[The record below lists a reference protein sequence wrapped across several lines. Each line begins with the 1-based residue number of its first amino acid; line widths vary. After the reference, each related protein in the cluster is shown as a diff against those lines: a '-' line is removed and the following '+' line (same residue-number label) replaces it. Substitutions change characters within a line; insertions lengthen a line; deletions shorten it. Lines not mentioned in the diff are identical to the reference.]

1 MTTFRRFLVIQS
13 LMLWQGGFLFYASF
27 VVPTGTEVLGSAAE
41 QGQIT
46 QRVTNS
52 LNVVGGV
59 ALVILLWDLGA
70 TRKTGPQRW
79 LRFGLWLFMVL
90 TMVAMVYLHQKMD
103 AVIDEANDIRPPR
116 EVFRPLHRLYLW
128 LTTVQWAAG
137 LVYTIWML
145 RTWRRS
151 DRD

>member
-27 VVPTGTEVLGSAAE
+27 VVPTGTELLGSAAE
-41 QGQIT
+41 QGRIT
-46 QRVTNS
+46 RLVTNS
-52 LNVVGGV
+52 LNIVGGV
-59 ALVILLWDLGA
+59 ALLILLWDLWA
-70 TRKTGPQRW
+70 TRGTGPQRW

-90 TMVAMVYLHQKMD
+90 TLVAMVFLHQKMD
-103 AVIDEANDIRPPR
+103 AIIDESIDIRPPR
-116 EVFRPLHRLYLW
+116 DIFRPLHRLYLW